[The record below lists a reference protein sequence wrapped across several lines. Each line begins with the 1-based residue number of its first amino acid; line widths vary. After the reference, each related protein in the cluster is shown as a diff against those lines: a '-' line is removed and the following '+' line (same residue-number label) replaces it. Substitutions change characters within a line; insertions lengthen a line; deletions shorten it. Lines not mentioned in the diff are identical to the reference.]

1 MIESVSED
9 RLSERLGRG
18 ARQFIID
25 AGCDSDSNGRNR
37 KRRRR
42 TRENERV

>member
-9 RLSERLGRG
+9 RLSERVGGR
-18 ARQFIID
+18 ARQFRID
-25 AGCDSDSNGRNR
+25 AACDSDSNGRNR